1 MNQAT
6 GPQPTDVRSQYHADF
21 AMGLHSARHLRRVLR
36 FYLVRSG
43 LADVTDPAELDA
55 HVRGVL
61 DEGGRGP
68 VIVAAVS
75 DR

>member
-21 AMGLHSARHLRRVLR
+21 AMGPHSARHLRRVLR
-36 FYLVRSG
+36 LYLVRSG
-43 LADVTDPAELDA
+43 LADVTDPAEPALTYGA
-55 HVRGVL
+55 CWTRAGV
-61 DEGGRGP
+61 
-68 VIVAAVS
+68 